1 MPSNKP
7 HPLLDYYNGE
17 LAFLRELGAEFAE
30 AHVKEAARLSM
41 DERHAD
47 PHVERLLQG
56 FAFLAA
62 RIRRKLDDE
71 YPEITEAFLSI
82 VFPQYLR
89 PIPSLAIAQFSPTD
103 DPTRLLEGFTI
114 PADTELLT
122 PPQGDVRCSFRTRY
136 PVKLWPV
143 AVDSASYSP
152 DQVLVEGKPPGA
164 EAMLTLGLTCQANEG
179 WAALPGMD
187 CLRFYL
193 DGKEPLPSS
202 LYELLFA
209 QLRGV
214 WIRGKD
220 ASGQVRVLPLSL
232 ADVQPIG
239 LGPDDGLWPSP
250 SHAFPGYRLLQE
262 FFALPEKFLFFEVR
276 GLRRLAAERLS
287 GKVELLF
294 FFQHPSRST
303 LAVRPDQFKLA
314 CSPVVNLFE
323 RVSEPIR
330 VDGYRDGY
338 RVVVDQGRRHAFEVF
353 SIEQVKGLGGGWLDE
368 SVDYLPFYGLGRGA
382 PSSRGRDAFWYAS
395 RIRSVGKL
403 EESEGG
409 SDVQLSFVDPG
420 FRPTTP
426 RSEAITAFL
435 TCTNRDLPSRLPFGG
450 KESDLSLEGEAPI
463 GRVRFLTRP
472 TPTLRPPEGRKTQWS
487 LISSLALN
495 HLSLTTADPSGRPT
509 ALRDL
514 LSIYDFAQT
523 PASRKMIQGIDSIS
537 HERIP
542 GRVSGD
548 RPGKSLCM
556 GLRLDLSFDDDA
568 YAGEQAFLLASVLE
582 RFLATYVTLNS
593 FTQTVIKRKRRQEI
607 WKMWGPR
614 AGDRTL
620 L

>member
-1 MPSNKP
+1 MARKP

-17 LAFLRELGAEFAE
+17 LAFLRQLGAEFAE
-30 AHVKEAARLSM
+30 AHEKEAARLSL
-41 DERHAD
+41 DAHNAD

-71 YPEITEAFLSI
+71 YPEITDAFLSI

-89 PIPSLAIAQFSPTD
+89 PIPSLTIVQFSPAS

-122 PPQGDVRCSFRTRY
+122 RPQGDVRCSFRTRY
-136 PVKLWPV
+136 PVTLWPITV
-143 AVDSASYSP
+143 ESASYAP
-152 DQVLVEGKPPGA
+152 DQVLVEGKPAGA
-164 EAMLTLGLTCQANEG
+164 EALLTLGLSCQANED
-179 WAALPGMD
+179 WAGLPTLD
-187 CLRFYL
+187 RLRFYL

-220 ASGQVRVLPLSL
+220 ATGKSRTIPLAT

-239 LGPDDGLWPSP
+239 LGPAEELWPSP
-250 SHAFPGYRLLQE
+250 AHAFPGYRLIQE

-276 GLRRLAAERLS
+276 GLRRLAAERLV

-294 FFQHPSRST
+294 FFRQPSRST
-303 LAVRPDQFKLA
+303 LTVGPALFKLA
-314 CSPVVNLFE
+314 CSPAVNLFPK
-323 RVSEPIR
+323 VSEPIR
-330 VDGYRDGY
+330 VNGYRDEY
-338 RVVVDQGRRHAFEVF
+338 PVIADHGRRNAFEVF
-353 SIEQVKGLGGGWLDE
+353 SIDRVQGQAGGWLDE
-368 SVDYLPFYGLGRGA
+368 AVEYLPFYGLGRGA
-382 PSSRGRDAFWYAS
+382 PASRGPEAYWYAGRS
-395 RIRSVGKL
+395 RSVGKL

-409 SDVQLSFVDPG
+409 SDVHLAFVDPG
-420 FRPTTP
+420 FRPATP

-435 TCTNRDLPSRLPFGG
+435 TCSNRDLPSRLPFGG
-450 KESDLSLEGEAPI
+450 NESDLAMEGEAPI
-463 GRVRFLTRP
+463 GRVRLLTRP
-472 TPTLRPPEGRKTQWS
+472 TTTLRPPEGRRTQWP

-495 HLSLTTADPSGRPT
+495 HLSLATADPEGRPA
-509 ALRDL
+509 ALHDL
-514 LSIYDFAQT
+514 LAVYDFAQT
-523 PASRKMIQGIDSIS
+523 PSTRKMIHGIDQIR

-542 GRVSGD
+542 GRVAGD

-556 GLRLDLSFDDDA
+556 GVQIHLTFDDDA

-582 RFLATYVTLNS
+582 RFLATYVTINS
-593 FTQTVIKRKRRQEI
+593 FSQTVIHRKRRQEI
-607 WKMWGPR
+607 WKIWEPR
-614 AGDRTL
+614 AGDQTL